1 MKSPS
6 VQRKKI
12 LEELLGTD
20 LTFREYNAL
29 KEKFL
34 VFWMSPYK
42 LVKKGKIEYTYGSHH
57 ESYTMQDIKNWLN
70 EIRA

>member
-1 MKSPS
+1 MKSQP

-12 LEELLGTD
+12 IEEVLGTD
-20 LTFREYNAL
+20 LTFQEYKAL
-29 KEKFL
+29 QEKFL
-34 VFWMSPYK
+34 AFWISPYK